1 MTVTEI
7 FLTVGD
13 EVEKEKENDGKN
25 AEEEKNEEKDEKDD
39 KNEAEGE
46 EEEKVEK
53 VEKKRKK
60 KVEGEALRKSPRKQA
75 SRASKPK
82 YSLV

>member
-1 MTVTEI
+1 MTATEI

-13 EVEKEKENDGKN
+13 EDDEEKEEDGKN
-25 AEEEKNEEKDEKDD
+25 AEEEKNEQKDEK
-39 KNEAEGE
+39 NEEVG
-46 EEEKVEK
+46 EKVEK
-53 VEKKRKK
+53 RKRKG
-60 KVEGEALRKSPRKQA
+60 EGEALRKSPRKQA

>member
-1 MTVTEI
+1 MTATEI
-7 FLTVGD
+7 FLTAGD
-13 EVEKEKENDGKN
+13 EDDEEKEEDGRN
-25 AEEEKNEEKDEKDD
+25 AEEEKNDLKDEK
-39 KNEAEGE
+39 NEEVG
-46 EEEKVEK
+46 EK

-60 KVEGEALRKSPRKQA
+60 KGEGEALRKSPRKQA

>member
-1 MTVTEI
+1 MV
-7 FLTVGD
+7 
-13 EVEKEKENDGKN
+13 

-39 KNEAEGE
+39 KNDKNE
-46 EEEKVEK
+46 EVGEK

-60 KVEGEALRKSPRKQA
+60 KGEGEALRKSPRKQA

>member
-25 AEEEKNEEKDEKDD
+25 AEEEKNEEKDD
-39 KNEAEGE
+39 KNEEVG
-46 EEEKVEK
+46 EKVEK

>member
-39 KNEAEGE
+39 KNEEVV
-46 EEEKVEK
+46 EKVEK

>member
-13 EVEKEKENDGKN
+13 EVEKEKEKDGKN

-39 KNEAEGE
+39 KNEEVG
-46 EEEKVEK
+46 EKVEK

-60 KVEGEALRKSPRKQA
+60 KVEWEALRKSPRKQA

>member
-13 EVEKEKENDGKN
+13 EVEKEKEKDGKN

-39 KNEAEGE
+39 KNEEVG
-46 EEEKVEK
+46 EKVEK
-53 VEKKRKK
+53 VKKRKK